1 MIKFK
6 SINTKSLN
14 SNEILKILKI
24 KDSYWKFGLK
34 SQKKYFIENSKSND
48 IHNCLMYKNKL
59 IGYNFLKYSYFDYK
73 KKRIKY
79 LHFDTL
85 VIDKKFRGKKL
96 STIFMNYINSKIR
109 KKRKSSIL
117 YCDKNKI
124 AFYRRFNW
132 KILYSNYEL
141 KIKRKKIKL
150 CYNM

>member
-59 IGYNFLKYSYFDYK
+59 IGYGAPAKATTALNFFGISNEIDCIIEDNKLKQGKVIPGVNIPIISKENIK
-73 KKRIKY
+73 KKP
-79 LHFDTL
+79 
-85 VIDKKFRGKKL
+85 DKLIVLAWNFFK
-96 STIFMNYINSKIR
+96 
-109 KKRKSSIL
+109 
-117 YCDKNKI
+117 
-124 AFYRRFNW
+124 
-132 KILYSNYEL
+132 E
-141 KIKRKKIKL
+141 IKRENSHLSKQIINIKDL
-150 CYNM
+150 EK